1 MSKVSAA
8 SQLKQQL
15 AKLTGTEADDWF
27 LVTKARFGLEVIL
40 KVLAEQRGT
49 GEIITQPFTCLTAV
63 NPILVTGHIPVY
75 AETSPQTLS
84 IDTNDLQASEETRAL
99 IAQHTFGIP
108 ADMTVCREFAD
119 KNNLLLI
126 EDSAHKISLLAKAN
140 KKPLADVSV
149 HSFGVEKMLPT
160 KFGAAV
166 WINPEL
172 TDSVMQNALRAAFEN
187 LPKLKKF
194 ANYRAKNY
202 VTTNRVLSH
211 IPAFLGAR
219 AARSILA
226 RLGLFEAPI
235 MPVER
240 KGKNFGV
247 PSQPAKWMIRQATN
261 ALKQYDESHRRRK
274 SIGRVY
280 FSALANHP
288 TLQIP
293 GDVQLEDAMT
303 RFPLICSSAEEAETL
318 FARLAS
324 KGLNPGKWYRPT
336 LFPGPTNPAVY
347 NYDPEDCPVAESLSA
362 RILNLPTNVSEERAK
377 EILDAIER

>member
-140 KKPLADVSV
+140 KKPLADV
-149 HSFGVEKMLPT
+149 
-160 KFGAAV
+160 
-166 WINPEL
+166 
-172 TDSVMQNALRAAFEN
+172 
-187 LPKLKKF
+187 
-194 ANYRAKNY
+194 
-202 VTTNRVLSH
+202 
-211 IPAFLGAR
+211 
-219 AARSILA
+219 
-226 RLGLFEAPI
+226 
-235 MPVER
+235 
-240 KGKNFGV
+240 
-247 PSQPAKWMIRQATN
+247 
-261 ALKQYDESHRRRK
+261 
-274 SIGRVY
+274 
-280 FSALANHP
+280 
-288 TLQIP
+288 
-293 GDVQLEDAMT
+293 
-303 RFPLICSSAEEAETL
+303 
-318 FARLAS
+318 
-324 KGLNPGKWYRPT
+324 
-336 LFPGPTNPAVY
+336 
-347 NYDPEDCPVAESLSA
+347 
-362 RILNLPTNVSEERAK
+362 
-377 EILDAIER
+377 